1 MKIMYIN
8 TMYSPDFGGGAEVTL
23 KTQVEAVKKLGHE
36 VVVLVTSSVP
46 GVTEDLVNGVRVIRV
61 GLKNIY
67 WPNSYKSPSRFEKGI
82 WHLRDIYNIEMKMLA
97 SDIIRREAPD
107 VISLHNLVGWS
118 ESIWG
123 LLPSLEIPALQVLHD
138 MYNLCPGSLMF
149 RGDNSC
155 KNRCFSCR
163 SLRLFSPR
171 LSNNVSGVVGVSRFI
186 LEKHVENGYFS
197 EVHSK
202 NFIHNT
208 RNMDRNLLKNISP
221 YKGPTRFGF
230 IGTLAP
236 SKGIEFLLKA
246 FEKSF
251 SGVELWVA
259 GDGRPEY
266 MEYLREKYSGVAKFF
281 GHIKPFDFYPN
292 ISALIVPS
300 LSEEALGMVVPEAF
314 AFGLPVVG
322 SLRGGIPEMIRHNEN
337 GLLFDPDVEGD
348 IEDCISKLINNPRL
362 LLDLGAEAK
371 SAADPYLDTEAWA
384 KKYIKIF
391 SEISGHE

>member
-1 MKIMYIN
+1 
-8 TMYSPDFGGGAEVTL
+8 MYSPDFGGGAEVTL

-36 VVVLVTSSVP
+36 VVVLATSSKP
-46 GVTEDLVNGVRVIRV
+46 GINEDLVNGVRVIRV

-67 WPNSYKSPSRFEKGI
+67 WPNGYKSPSRFEKGI
-82 WHLRDIYNIEMKMLA
+82 WHLRDVYNIEMKSLA
-97 SDIIRREAPD
+97 SQVIERESPS

-149 RGDNSC
+149 KGDNSC
-155 KNRCFSCR
+155 KKRCFSCR
-163 SLRLFSPR
+163 TLRLLSPR
-171 LSNNVSGVVGVSRFI
+171 LSNNVSGVVGVSKFI
-186 LEKHVENGYFS
+186 LEKHIENGYFS
-197 EVHSK
+197 AVNSR

-208 RNMDRNLLKNISP
+208 RNMDKELLSNVMP
-221 YKGPTRFGF
+221 YRGPTRFGF

-236 SKGIEFLLKA
+236 SKGIEFLLKS
-246 FEKSF
+246 FQKSF
-251 SGVELWVA
+251 NGAELWVA
-259 GDGRPEY
+259 GEGRPEY
-266 MEYLREKYSGVAKFF
+266 VEYLRENYSNVAKFC

-322 SLRGGIPEMIRHNEN
+322 SLRGGIPEMINHNVN
-337 GLLFDPDVEGD
+337 GLLFDPDVDGSL
-348 IEDCISKLINNPRL
+348 EDCVSKLINDSQL
-362 LLDLGAEAK
+362 LLNLGEAARK
-371 SAADPYLDTEAWA
+371 AANPYLDTEAWA